1 MGVYYNYGDIM
12 SCPKCNENK
21 KTIRTEENKKN
32 ITSRINRIIGQLEG
46 IKKMVA
52 DDRYCNDILIQ
63 LAASDKAIK
72 SLASIILDNH
82 MHSCILD
89 GIKDGDMTKIDEVV
103 DLFKRFS

>member
-1 MGVYYNYGDIM
+1 MVIDM
-12 SCPKCNENK
+12 ACPKCDGNI

-32 ITSRINRIIGQLEG
+32 LTSRINRIIGQLEG

-52 DDRYCNDILIQ
+52 DDRYCVDILIQ